1 MASFNDEA
9 ETGAFVELDPS
20 FDAQIVQ
27 DLDVNS
33 DEFKEF
39 LVRLG
44 RTIKKVSMVLNIKDS
59 GYYVDTEF
67 VNGQLFFPD
76 PAIDDTTSTP
86 AEFRQVFRKLINC
99 GALKNNGSTTVA
111 HGLTITADFSFTRIY
126 GVATDPSTSFI
137 PLPYAHV
144 TDANNISLDVN
155 ATNVVITT
163 GSDRTGYTTTY
174 VVIEYIKS

>member
-9 ETGAFVELDPS
+9 ETGAFVELTTILDS
-20 FDAQIVQ
+20 QSIY
-27 DLDVNS
+27 DLDPGS

-39 LVRLG
+39 LVLLR
-44 RTIKKVSMVLNIKDS
+44 RSINDIAMVLNIKDS

-86 AEFRQVFRKLINC
+86 SAFRQVFRKLINC

-163 GSDRTGYTTTY
+163 GSDRTGYTTT
-174 VVIEYIKS
+174 